1 MKGNFK
7 KGISVALSLALTV
20 SSFALPDT
28 AKNVNADNLPTTK
41 LGVGS
46 IGTGSNEPDAAKLP
60 RTSTQGKYRF
70 TTDNYNSKH
79 KALDTNDWASNW
91 LWDLEGDRDTDSTNA
106 LSGTAYALP
115 LCYLM
120 KKDGLRVT
128 KPAMTSS
135 NTNVSAYNI
144 KDNDT
149 LCDFKISPDWTC
161 TNNNIDEVTDWSY
174 KAVTT
179 NPQNAGQK
187 MYTTMTQGSPFA
199 FIEMENTNTIYLEK
213 LRVTFPSEIIYEDTY
228 NGSKMVVFRTNDIT
242 SSVNGYPSAT
252 YQYYAVFLPENT
264 TVTHMG
270 TTDKT
275 NNDKIGKLKFTF
287 PSNNKA
293 YMSVAWLCE
302 SRNID
307 NNMGIKYAKEYRP
320 YAFNIITNTT
330 ADYSYNESTGN
341 VQTKYTYSF
350 SKKAE
355 STADG
360 TIMGILPHQYKNM
373 SNVTYMDN
381 KAITLRGYMKFIK
394 GSSYTTNM
402 TYNGII
408 PYMPSLSSDDSQGR
422 EELQKYVNNFVNKY
436 MTGAGNWTLAN
447 DEGNETYYHGKKLNR
462 SAQVVA
468 AAKAVGD
475 EGNAQKVLNG
485 LEKNLEDWFTYS
497 GNSDKHYFTYLG
509 EGVGALLGFQSSFN
523 SVDQFNDHHFHYG
536 YFIESAASVGLYD
549 REWLNNYKDVVKQ
562 LIYDIAC
569 PYRNNKECVA
579 DCGNA
584 YPYLRS
590 FSPYEGHSWASGYE
604 DERTGNNQESTSE
617 AINAWAGI
625 ILFGELTNNTKI
637 RDLGIYLYTTESE
650 AADEYW
656 FDKDEETYKI
666 DSTKFDAPMASMVWG
681 GKVDYSTWFGQ
692 QYTQGIQ
699 ICPINSWSFYLVKN
713 ANKITGKDYIKKYYN
728 ADKTYKNAKGG
739 STEHWNDMWAE
750 YYAIAD
756 PDYAM
761 NTVWTK
767 NAINDGESQAHTY
780 HFIRAL
786 QDYGTPDLTFK
797 SNSPTASVFNKN
809 GVYTYVAY
817 NASNTAKTVTF
828 TSKSGQTVSIKAS
841 PNTMTTV
848 NANEV
853 NKSSYVVEYYG
864 KDLNSNNYSLLGS
877 EVKYADAGANV
888 TATEKN
894 FTGFKFDNSNSNN
907 IKQGTVN
914 ANGSLVLK
922 MYYNRETYSISYD
935 LVGGVKNNTG
945 LYPTSYIYGQQ
956 ITLDTPKRDGYD
968 FAGWYKES
976 TYNTK
981 VDAISS
987 KVNGNITLYAK
998 WIPAGTIS
1006 VNEDM
1011 YLTFDANVNGTFTI
1025 VGDKKY
1031 NAVSVL
1037 YKVVNTESEAKELA
1051 ESKAEVGF
1059 VSWGMEATDTGW
1071 SHTRSLKGDEGKYIV
1086 FYFIRYDE
1094 NGGYKSEYGYGKIQA
1109 NGGNIETTKAPETT
1123 TTKVAETTTKAP
1135 ETTTKIS
1142 ETTTKVLETTKP
1154 AAGDS
1159 KYESLNYKD
1168 IANNNNGEFDK
1179 GLLGCKYALIEGKL
1193 NVCQFQNTG
1202 FGELYMAV
1210 GGMGAGNFKATIN
1223 GRNVTKTQ
1231 GTGVFMNPASDF
1243 LTYKYNVV
1251 EISSDDGTATVIIL
1265 NPNKT
1270 GTYNQTTPETTTKSQ
1285 ETTTKAPETTTK
1297 APETTTKSQ
1306 ETTTKAPE
1314 TTTKKQEQT
1323 TKAPETTTKKQEQ
1336 TTKAPETTTKKQEQ
1350 TTKAPETTT
1359 TKVAETTTKI
1369 SETTTKVLETTK
1381 PAAGDSK
1388 YESLNYK
1395 DIANNNNGE
1404 FDKGLLG
1411 CKYALI
1417 EGKLNVCQFQNTG
1430 FGELY
1435 MAVGGMG
1442 AGNFKATINGRNVTK
1457 TQGTGVF
1464 INPASDYVTYKYNVV
1479 EISSDD
1485 GKAIVIILNPN
1496 KTGTY
1501 NQTTPETTT
1510 KAPETTT
1517 KSQETTTKA
1526 PETTTKSQETTTKAP
1541 ETTTKS
1547 QETTT
1552 KAPET
1557 TTKSQETTTKAPET
1571 TTKSQETTTKA
1582 PETTT
1587 KKQEQTTKAPET
1599 TTKSQE
1605 TTTKAPETTTKKQEQ
1620 TTKAPE
1626 TTKKQEQT
1634 TKAPE
1639 TTTKKQEQTTKAPET
1654 TTKKQEQ
1661 TTKAPETTK
1670 SQQTDNNNTITT
1682 DAKNTTTAGNSEGI
1696 NGTSAEKTALG
1707 RAAFSKK
1714 IKKKLSLKKIKVS
1727 IKKVENATGY
1737 EVRVA
1742 TSKKFKKTLYKK
1754 SYKKVAFTLK
1764 SKKLANKKKLYIKVR
1779 AYVLDG
1785 TNKIYGKWSKVKKV
1799 KIK

>member
-46 IGTGSNEPDAAKLP
+46 IGAGSNEPDAAKLP

-70 TTDNYNSKH
+70 TTDNYNNKH
-79 KALDTNDWASNW
+79 QALDTNDWASNW

-128 KPAMTSS
+128 KPAMTSN

-422 EELQKYVNNFVNKY
+422 EELQKYVNDFVNKY

-699 ICPINSWSFYLVKN
+699 ICPINSWSFYLGKN

-1135 ETTTKIS
+1135 ETTTKAPETTTKIS

-1179 GLLGCKYALIEGKL
+1179 GLLGCKYAVISGEINACL
-1193 NVCQFQNTG
+1193 FQNKG
-1202 FGELYMAV
+1202 FSELYMAV

-1297 APETTTKSQ
+1297 
-1306 ETTTKAPE
+1306 
-1314 TTTKKQEQT
+1314 KQEQT

-1336 TTKAPETTTKKQEQ
+1336 TTKAP
-1350 TTKAPETTT
+1350 
-1359 TKVAETTTKI
+1359 ETTTKI

-1395 DIANNNNGE
+1395 DIDNNNNGE

-1501 NQTTPETTT
+1501 NQTT
-1510 KAPETTT
+1510 
-1517 KSQETTTKA
+1517 S
-1526 PETTTKSQETTTKAP
+1526 ETTTKAP

-1587 KKQEQTTKAPET
+1587 KKQEQTTKAPE
-1599 TTKSQE
+1599 
-1605 TTTKAPETTTKKQEQ
+1605 
-1620 TTKAPE
+1620 
-1626 TTKKQEQT
+1626 
-1634 TKAPE
+1634 
-1639 TTTKKQEQTTKAPET
+1639 TTKKQEQTTKAPET

>member
-46 IGTGSNEPDAAKLP
+46 IGAGSNEPDAAKLP

-70 TTDNYNSKH
+70 TTDNYNNKH
-79 KALDTNDWASNW
+79 QALDTNDWASNW

-128 KPAMTSS
+128 KPAMTSN

-422 EELQKYVNNFVNKY
+422 EELQKYVNDFVNKY

-699 ICPINSWSFYLVKN
+699 ICPINSWSFYLGKN

-1135 ETTTKIS
+1135 ETTTKAPETTTKIS

-1179 GLLGCKYALIEGKL
+1179 GLLGCKYAVISGEINACL
-1193 NVCQFQNTG
+1193 FQNKG
-1202 FGELYMAV
+1202 FSELYMAV

-1297 APETTTKSQ
+1297 SQ

-1323 TKAPETTTKKQEQ
+1323 TKAPE
-1336 TTKAPETTTKKQEQ
+1336 
-1350 TTKAPETTT
+1350 
-1359 TKVAETTTKI
+1359 
-1369 SETTTKVLETTK
+1369 
-1381 PAAGDSK
+1381 
-1388 YESLNYK
+1388 
-1395 DIANNNNGE
+1395 
-1404 FDKGLLG
+1404 
-1411 CKYALI
+1411 
-1417 EGKLNVCQFQNTG
+1417 
-1430 FGELY
+1430 
-1435 MAVGGMG
+1435 
-1442 AGNFKATINGRNVTK
+1442 
-1457 TQGTGVF
+1457 
-1464 INPASDYVTYKYNVV
+1464 
-1479 EISSDD
+1479 
-1485 GKAIVIILNPN
+1485 
-1496 KTGTY
+1496 
-1501 NQTTPETTT
+1501 
-1510 KAPETTT
+1510 
-1517 KSQETTTKA
+1517 
-1526 PETTTKSQETTTKAP
+1526 
-1541 ETTTKS
+1541 
-1547 QETTT
+1547 
-1552 KAPET
+1552 
-1557 TTKSQETTTKAPET
+1557 
-1571 TTKSQETTTKA
+1571 
-1582 PETTT
+1582 
-1587 KKQEQTTKAPET
+1587 
-1599 TTKSQE
+1599 
-1605 TTTKAPETTTKKQEQ
+1605 
-1620 TTKAPE
+1620 
-1626 TTKKQEQT
+1626 
-1634 TKAPE
+1634 
-1639 TTTKKQEQTTKAPET
+1639 TTKKQEQTTKAPET

>member
-46 IGTGSNEPDAAKLP
+46 IGAGSNEPDAAKLP

-70 TTDNYNSKH
+70 TTDNYNNKH
-79 KALDTNDWASNW
+79 QALDTNDWASNW

-128 KPAMTSS
+128 KPAMTSN

-422 EELQKYVNNFVNKY
+422 EELQKYVNDFVNKY

-549 REWLNNYKDVVKQ
+549 MEWLNNYKDVVKQ

-699 ICPINSWSFYLVKN
+699 ICPINSWSFYLGKN

-809 GVYTYVAY
+809 GAYTYVAY

-828 TSKSGQTVSIKAS
+828 TSKSGKTVSIKAS

-848 NANEV
+848 NGNEV

-1179 GLLGCKYALIEGKL
+1179 GLLGCKYAVISGEINACL
-1193 NVCQFQNTG
+1193 FQNKG
-1202 FGELYMAV
+1202 FSELYMAV

-1297 APETTTKSQ
+1297 
-1306 ETTTKAPE
+1306 
-1314 TTTKKQEQT
+1314 KQEQT
-1323 TKAPETTTKKQEQ
+1323 TKAP
-1336 TTKAPETTTKKQEQ
+1336 
-1350 TTKAPETTT
+1350 
-1359 TKVAETTTKI
+1359 ETTTKI

-1395 DIANNNNGE
+1395 DIDNNNNGE

-1501 NQTTPETTT
+1501 NQTTSETTT

-1541 ETTTKS
+1541 ETTIKS
-1547 QETTT
+1547 QETTTKAPETTTKKQEQTT

-1557 TTKSQETTTKAPET
+1557 TTKSQETTTKAP
-1571 TTKSQETTTKA
+1571 ETTTKA

-1626 TTKKQEQT
+1626 
-1634 TKAPE
+1634 
-1639 TTTKKQEQTTKAPET
+1639 TTKKQEQTTKAPET

>member
-128 KPAMTSS
+128 KPAMTSN

-422 EELQKYVNNFVNKY
+422 EELQKYVNDFVNKY

-699 ICPINSWSFYLVKN
+699 ICPINSWSFYLGKN

-809 GVYTYVAY
+809 GAYTYVAY

-828 TSKSGQTVSIKAS
+828 TSKSGKTVSIKAS

-848 NANEV
+848 NGNEV

-1168 IANNNNGEFDK
+1168 IDNNNNGEFDK

-1297 APETTTKSQ
+1297 SQ
-1306 ETTTKAPE
+1306 ETTKAPE

-1323 TKAPETTTKKQEQ
+1323 TKAPETTKKQEQ
-1336 TTKAPETTTKKQEQ
+1336 TTKAP
-1350 TTKAPETTT
+1350 
-1359 TKVAETTTKI
+1359 ETTTKI

-1395 DIANNNNGE
+1395 DIDNNNNGE

-1501 NQTTPETTT
+1501 NQTT
-1510 KAPETTT
+1510 
-1517 KSQETTTKA
+1517 S
-1526 PETTTKSQETTTKAP
+1526 ETTTKAP

-1605 TTTKAPETTTKKQEQ
+1605 TTTKAPETTTKSQE
-1620 TTKAPE
+1620 T
-1626 TTKKQEQT
+1626 T

-1654 TTKKQEQ
+1654 TTKSQETTTKAPETTTKKQEQTTKAPETTKKQEQ

>member
-46 IGTGSNEPDAAKLP
+46 IGAGSNEPDAAKLP

-70 TTDNYNSKH
+70 TTDNYNNKH
-79 KALDTNDWASNW
+79 QALDTNDWASNW

-128 KPAMTSS
+128 KPAMTSN

-422 EELQKYVNNFVNKY
+422 EELQKYVNDFVNKY

-699 ICPINSWSFYLVKN
+699 ICPINSWSFYLGKN

-1179 GLLGCKYALIEGKL
+1179 GLLGCKYAVISGEINACL
-1193 NVCQFQNTG
+1193 FQNKG
-1202 FGELYMAV
+1202 FSELYMAV

-1297 APETTTKSQ
+1297 SQ

-1336 TTKAPETTTKKQEQ
+1336 TTKAP
-1350 TTKAPETTT
+1350 
-1359 TKVAETTTKI
+1359 ETTTKI

-1411 CKYALI
+1411 CKYAVISGEINACL
-1417 EGKLNVCQFQNTG
+1417 FQNKG
-1430 FGELY
+1430 FSELY

-1501 NQTTPETTT
+1501 NQTTSETTT

-1541 ETTTKS
+1541 ETTTKK
-1547 QETTT
+1547 QEQTT

-1626 TTKKQEQT
+1626 
-1634 TKAPE
+1634 
-1639 TTTKKQEQTTKAPET
+1639 TTKKQEQTTKAPET

>member
-422 EELQKYVNNFVNKY
+422 EELQKYVNDFVNKY

-699 ICPINSWSFYLVKN
+699 ICPINSWSFYLGKN

-1179 GLLGCKYALIEGKL
+1179 GLLGCKYAVISGEINACL
-1193 NVCQFQNTG
+1193 FQNKG
-1202 FGELYMAV
+1202 FSELYMAV

-1297 APETTTKSQ
+1297 
-1306 ETTTKAPE
+1306 
-1314 TTTKKQEQT
+1314 KQEQT
-1323 TKAPETTTKKQEQ
+1323 TKAP
-1336 TTKAPETTTKKQEQ
+1336 
-1350 TTKAPETTT
+1350 
-1359 TKVAETTTKI
+1359 ETTTKI

-1395 DIANNNNGE
+1395 DIDNNNNGE

-1501 NQTTPETTT
+1501 NQTT
-1510 KAPETTT
+1510 
-1517 KSQETTTKA
+1517 S
-1526 PETTTKSQETTTKAP
+1526 ETTTKAP

-1587 KKQEQTTKAPET
+1587 KKQEQTTKAPE
-1599 TTKSQE
+1599 
-1605 TTTKAPETTTKKQEQ
+1605 
-1620 TTKAPE
+1620 
-1626 TTKKQEQT
+1626 
-1634 TKAPE
+1634 
-1639 TTTKKQEQTTKAPET
+1639 TTKKQEQTTKAPET

>member
-46 IGTGSNEPDAAKLP
+46 IGAGSNEPDAAKLP

-70 TTDNYNSKH
+70 TTDNYNNKH
-79 KALDTNDWASNW
+79 QALDTNDWASNW

-128 KPAMTSS
+128 KPAMTSN

-422 EELQKYVNNFVNKY
+422 EELQKYVNDFVNKY

-699 ICPINSWSFYLVKN
+699 ICPINSWSFYLGKN

-1179 GLLGCKYALIEGKL
+1179 GLLGCKYAVISGEINACL
-1193 NVCQFQNTG
+1193 FQNKG
-1202 FGELYMAV
+1202 FSELYMAV

-1297 APETTTKSQ
+1297 
-1306 ETTTKAPE
+1306 
-1314 TTTKKQEQT
+1314 KQEQT
-1323 TKAPETTTKKQEQ
+1323 TKAP
-1336 TTKAPETTTKKQEQ
+1336 
-1350 TTKAPETTT
+1350 
-1359 TKVAETTTKI
+1359 ETTTKI

-1395 DIANNNNGE
+1395 DIDNNNNGE

-1501 NQTTPETTT
+1501 NQTT
-1510 KAPETTT
+1510 
-1517 KSQETTTKA
+1517 S
-1526 PETTTKSQETTTKAP
+1526 ETTTKAP

-1626 TTKKQEQT
+1626 TTTKSQETTTKAPETTTKKQEQT

-1639 TTTKKQEQTTKAPET
+1639 TTKKQEQTTKAPET

>member
-699 ICPINSWSFYLVKN
+699 ICPINSWSFYLGKN

-922 MYYNRETYSISYD
+922 MYYNRETYSISYE

-1179 GLLGCKYALIEGKL
+1179 GLLGCKYAVISGEINACL
-1193 NVCQFQNTG
+1193 FQNKG
-1202 FGELYMAV
+1202 FSELYMAV

-1297 APETTTKSQ
+1297 
-1306 ETTTKAPE
+1306 
-1314 TTTKKQEQT
+1314 KQEQT

-1336 TTKAPETTTKKQEQ
+1336 TTKAP
-1350 TTKAPETTT
+1350 
-1359 TKVAETTTKI
+1359 ETTTKI

-1395 DIANNNNGE
+1395 DIDNNNNGE

-1557 TTKSQETTTKAPET
+1557 TTK
-1571 TTKSQETTTKA
+1571 
-1582 PETTT
+1582 
-1587 KKQEQTTKAPET
+1587 KQEQTTKAPE
-1599 TTKSQE
+1599 
-1605 TTTKAPETTTKKQEQ
+1605 
-1620 TTKAPE
+1620 
-1626 TTKKQEQT
+1626 
-1634 TKAPE
+1634 
-1639 TTTKKQEQTTKAPET
+1639 

>member
-699 ICPINSWSFYLVKN
+699 ICPINSWSFYLGKN

-922 MYYNRETYSISYD
+922 MYYNRETYSISYE

-1179 GLLGCKYALIEGKL
+1179 GLLGCKYAVISGEINACL
-1193 NVCQFQNTG
+1193 FQNKG
-1202 FGELYMAV
+1202 FSELYMAV

-1297 APETTTKSQ
+1297 SQ

-1336 TTKAPETTTKKQEQ
+1336 TTKAPETTTK
-1350 TTKAPETTT
+1350 
-1359 TKVAETTTKI
+1359 I

-1395 DIANNNNGE
+1395 DIDNNNNGE

-1557 TTKSQETTTKAPET
+1557 TTKKQEQTTKAPETTTKSQETTTKAPET

-1626 TTKKQEQT
+1626 
-1634 TKAPE
+1634 
-1639 TTTKKQEQTTKAPET
+1639 

>member
-60 RTSTQGKYRF
+60 RTSKQGKYRF

-79 KALDTNDWASNW
+79 QALDTNDWASNW

-699 ICPINSWSFYLVKN
+699 ICPINSWSFYLGKN

-1179 GLLGCKYALIEGKL
+1179 GLLGCKYAVISGEINACL
-1193 NVCQFQNTG
+1193 FQNKG
-1202 FGELYMAV
+1202 FSELYMAV

-1297 APETTTKSQ
+1297 SQ

-1350 TTKAPETTT
+1350 TTKVPETTT
-1359 TKVAETTTKI
+1359 KKQEQTTKAPETTTKI

-1395 DIANNNNGE
+1395 DIDNNNNGE

-1557 TTKSQETTTKAPET
+1557 TTK
-1571 TTKSQETTTKA
+1571 
-1582 PETTT
+1582 
-1587 KKQEQTTKAPET
+1587 KQEQTTKAPET

-1626 TTKKQEQT
+1626 
-1634 TKAPE
+1634 
-1639 TTTKKQEQTTKAPET
+1639 TTKKQEQTTKAPET

>member
-699 ICPINSWSFYLVKN
+699 ICPINSWSFYLGKN

-922 MYYNRETYSISYD
+922 MYYNRETYSISYE

-1179 GLLGCKYALIEGKL
+1179 GLLGCKYAVISGEINACL
-1193 NVCQFQNTG
+1193 FQNKG
-1202 FGELYMAV
+1202 FSELYMAV

-1297 APETTTKSQ
+1297 SQ

-1336 TTKAPETTTKKQEQ
+1336 TTKAP
-1350 TTKAPETTT
+1350 
-1359 TKVAETTTKI
+1359 ETTTKI

-1411 CKYALI
+1411 CKYAVISGEINACL
-1417 EGKLNVCQFQNTG
+1417 FQNKG
-1430 FGELY
+1430 FSELY

-1557 TTKSQETTTKAPET
+1557 TTKKQEQTTKAPETTTKSQETTTKAPET

-1626 TTKKQEQT
+1626 
-1634 TKAPE
+1634 
-1639 TTTKKQEQTTKAPET
+1639 

>member
-46 IGTGSNEPDAAKLP
+46 IGAGSNEPDAAKLP

-70 TTDNYNSKH
+70 TTDNYNNKH
-79 KALDTNDWASNW
+79 QALDTNDWASNW

-128 KPAMTSS
+128 KPAMTSN

-422 EELQKYVNNFVNKY
+422 EELQKYVNDFVNKY

-699 ICPINSWSFYLVKN
+699 ICPINSWSFYLGKN

-1179 GLLGCKYALIEGKL
+1179 GLLGCKYAVISGEINACL
-1193 NVCQFQNTG
+1193 FQNKG
-1202 FGELYMAV
+1202 FSELYMAV

-1297 APETTTKSQ
+1297 
-1306 ETTTKAPE
+1306 
-1314 TTTKKQEQT
+1314 KQEQT
-1323 TKAPETTTKKQEQ
+1323 TKAP
-1336 TTKAPETTTKKQEQ
+1336 
-1350 TTKAPETTT
+1350 
-1359 TKVAETTTKI
+1359 ETTTKI

-1395 DIANNNNGE
+1395 DIDNNNNGE

-1501 NQTTPETTT
+1501 NQTT
-1510 KAPETTT
+1510 
-1517 KSQETTTKA
+1517 S
-1526 PETTTKSQETTTKAP
+1526 ETTTKAP

-1587 KKQEQTTKAPET
+1587 KKQEQTTKAPE
-1599 TTKSQE
+1599 
-1605 TTTKAPETTTKKQEQ
+1605 
-1620 TTKAPE
+1620 
-1626 TTKKQEQT
+1626 
-1634 TKAPE
+1634 
-1639 TTTKKQEQTTKAPET
+1639 TTKKQEQTTKAPET

>member
-699 ICPINSWSFYLVKN
+699 ICPINSWSFYLGKN

-1179 GLLGCKYALIEGKL
+1179 GLLGCKYAVISGEINACL
-1193 NVCQFQNTG
+1193 FQNKG
-1202 FGELYMAV
+1202 FSELYMAV

-1297 APETTTKSQ
+1297 SQETTTKAPETTTKSQ
-1306 ETTTKAPE
+1306 E

-1336 TTKAPETTTKKQEQ
+1336 TTKAP
-1350 TTKAPETTT
+1350 
-1359 TKVAETTTKI
+1359 ETTTKI

-1411 CKYALI
+1411 CKYAVISGEINACL
-1417 EGKLNVCQFQNTG
+1417 FQNKG
-1430 FGELY
+1430 FSELY

-1464 INPASDYVTYKYNVV
+1464 MNPASDFLTYKYNVV

-1485 GKAIVIILNPN
+1485 GTATVIILNPN

-1501 NQTTPETTT
+1501 NQTT
-1510 KAPETTT
+1510 PETTT

-1547 QETTT
+1547 Q
-1552 KAPET
+1552 
-1557 TTKSQETTTKAPET
+1557 
-1571 TTKSQETTTKA
+1571 
-1582 PETTT
+1582 ETTT

-1626 TTKKQEQT
+1626 
-1634 TKAPE
+1634 
-1639 TTTKKQEQTTKAPET
+1639 TTKKQEQTTKAPET

>member
-46 IGTGSNEPDAAKLP
+46 IGAGSNEPDAAKLP

-70 TTDNYNSKH
+70 TTDNYNNKH
-79 KALDTNDWASNW
+79 QALDTNDWASNW
-91 LWDLEGDRDTDSTNA
+91 LWDLEGDRDIDSTNA

-128 KPAMTSS
+128 KPAMTSN

-422 EELQKYVNNFVNKY
+422 EELQKYVNDFVNKY

-699 ICPINSWSFYLVKN
+699 ICPINSWSFYLGKN

-809 GVYTYVAY
+809 GAYTYVAY

-828 TSKSGQTVSIKAS
+828 TSKSGKTVSIKAS

-848 NANEV
+848 NGNEV

-1179 GLLGCKYALIEGKL
+1179 GLLGCKYAVISGEINACL
-1193 NVCQFQNTG
+1193 FQNKG
-1202 FGELYMAV
+1202 FSELYMAV

-1297 APETTTKSQ
+1297 
-1306 ETTTKAPE
+1306 
-1314 TTTKKQEQT
+1314 KQEQT
-1323 TKAPETTTKKQEQ
+1323 TKAP
-1336 TTKAPETTTKKQEQ
+1336 
-1350 TTKAPETTT
+1350 
-1359 TKVAETTTKI
+1359 ETTTKI

-1395 DIANNNNGE
+1395 DIDNNNNGE

-1501 NQTTPETTT
+1501 NQTTSETTT

-1541 ETTTKS
+1541 ETTTK
-1547 QETTT
+1547 
-1552 KAPET
+1552 
-1557 TTKSQETTTKAPET
+1557 
-1571 TTKSQETTTKA
+1571 A

-1605 TTTKAPETTTKKQEQ
+1605 T
-1620 TTKAPE
+1620 
-1626 TTKKQEQT
+1626 T

>member
-1 MKGNFK
+1 
-7 KGISVALSLALTV
+7 
-20 SSFALPDT
+20 
-28 AKNVNADNLPTTK
+28 
-41 LGVGS
+41 
-46 IGTGSNEPDAAKLP
+46 
-60 RTSTQGKYRF
+60 
-70 TTDNYNSKH
+70 
-79 KALDTNDWASNW
+79 
-91 LWDLEGDRDTDSTNA
+91 
-106 LSGTAYALP
+106 
-115 LCYLM
+115 
-120 KKDGLRVT
+120 
-128 KPAMTSS
+128 
-135 NTNVSAYNI
+135 
-144 KDNDT
+144 
-149 LCDFKISPDWTC
+149 
-161 TNNNIDEVTDWSY
+161 
-174 KAVTT
+174 
-179 NPQNAGQK
+179 
-187 MYTTMTQGSPFA
+187 
-199 FIEMENTNTIYLEK
+199 
-213 LRVTFPSEIIYEDTY
+213 
-228 NGSKMVVFRTNDIT
+228 
-242 SSVNGYPSAT
+242 
-252 YQYYAVFLPENT
+252 
-264 TVTHMG
+264 
-270 TTDKT
+270 
-275 NNDKIGKLKFTF
+275 
-287 PSNNKA
+287 
-293 YMSVAWLCE
+293 
-302 SRNID
+302 
-307 NNMGIKYAKEYRP
+307 
-320 YAFNIITNTT
+320 
-330 ADYSYNESTGN
+330 
-341 VQTKYTYSF
+341 
-350 SKKAE
+350 
-355 STADG
+355 
-360 TIMGILPHQYKNM
+360 
-373 SNVTYMDN
+373 
-381 KAITLRGYMKFIK
+381 
-394 GSSYTTNM
+394 
-402 TYNGII
+402 
-408 PYMPSLSSDDSQGR
+408 
-422 EELQKYVNNFVNKY
+422 
-436 MTGAGNWTLAN
+436 
-447 DEGNETYYHGKKLNR
+447 
-462 SAQVVA
+462 
-468 AAKAVGD
+468 
-475 EGNAQKVLNG
+475 
-485 LEKNLEDWFTYS
+485 
-497 GNSDKHYFTYLG
+497 
-509 EGVGALLGFQSSFN
+509 
-523 SVDQFNDHHFHYG
+523 
-536 YFIESAASVGLYD
+536 
-549 REWLNNYKDVVKQ
+549 
-562 LIYDIAC
+562 
-569 PYRNNKECVA
+569 
-579 DCGNA
+579 
-584 YPYLRS
+584 
-590 FSPYEGHSWASGYE
+590 
-604 DERTGNNQESTSE
+604 
-617 AINAWAGI
+617 
-625 ILFGELTNNTKI
+625 
-637 RDLGIYLYTTESE
+637 
-650 AADEYW
+650 
-656 FDKDEETYKI
+656 
-666 DSTKFDAPMASMVWG
+666 
-681 GKVDYSTWFGQ
+681 
-692 QYTQGIQ
+692 
-699 ICPINSWSFYLVKN
+699 
-713 ANKITGKDYIKKYYN
+713 
-728 ADKTYKNAKGG
+728 
-739 STEHWNDMWAE
+739 
-750 YYAIAD
+750 
-756 PDYAM
+756 
-761 NTVWTK
+761 
-767 NAINDGESQAHTY
+767 
-780 HFIRAL
+780 
-786 QDYGTPDLTFK
+786 
-797 SNSPTASVFNKN
+797 
-809 GVYTYVAY
+809 
-817 NASNTAKTVTF
+817 
-828 TSKSGQTVSIKAS
+828 
-841 PNTMTTV
+841 
-848 NANEV
+848 
-853 NKSSYVVEYYG
+853 SYVVEYYG

-935 LVGGVKNNTG
+935 LAGGVKNNTG

-1179 GLLGCKYALIEGKL
+1179 GLLGCKYAVISGEINACL
-1193 NVCQFQNTG
+1193 FQNKG
-1202 FGELYMAV
+1202 FSELYMAV

-1297 APETTTKSQ
+1297 SQ

-1336 TTKAPETTTKKQEQ
+1336 TTKAPETTTK
-1350 TTKAPETTT
+1350 
-1359 TKVAETTTKI
+1359 I

-1395 DIANNNNGE
+1395 DIDNNNNGE

-1501 NQTTPETTT
+1501 NQTT
-1510 KAPETTT
+1510 
-1517 KSQETTTKA
+1517 S
-1526 PETTTKSQETTTKAP
+1526 ETTTKAP

-1587 KKQEQTTKAPET
+1587 KKQEQTTKAPE
-1599 TTKSQE
+1599 
-1605 TTTKAPETTTKKQEQ
+1605 
-1620 TTKAPE
+1620 
-1626 TTKKQEQT
+1626 
-1634 TKAPE
+1634 
-1639 TTTKKQEQTTKAPET
+1639 TTKKQEQTTKAPET

>member
-60 RTSTQGKYRF
+60 RTSKQGKYRF

-79 KALDTNDWASNW
+79 QALDTNDWASNW

-699 ICPINSWSFYLVKN
+699 ICPINSWSFYLGKN

-1179 GLLGCKYALIEGKL
+1179 GLLGCKYAVISGEINACL
-1193 NVCQFQNTG
+1193 FQNKG
-1202 FGELYMAV
+1202 FSELYMAV

-1297 APETTTKSQ
+1297 SQ

-1336 TTKAPETTTKKQEQ
+1336 TTKVPETTTKKQEQ
-1350 TTKAPETTT
+1350 TTKAP
-1359 TKVAETTTKI
+1359 ETTTKI

-1395 DIANNNNGE
+1395 DIDNNNNGE

-1526 PETTTKSQETTTKAP
+1526 PETTTK
-1541 ETTTKS
+1541 
-1547 QETTT
+1547 
-1552 KAPET
+1552 
-1557 TTKSQETTTKAPET
+1557 
-1571 TTKSQETTTKA
+1571 
-1582 PETTT
+1582 
-1587 KKQEQTTKAPET
+1587 KQEQTTKAPET

-1626 TTKKQEQT
+1626 
-1634 TKAPE
+1634 
-1639 TTTKKQEQTTKAPET
+1639 TTKKQEQTTKAPET

>member
-46 IGTGSNEPDAAKLP
+46 IGAGSNEPDAAKLP

-70 TTDNYNSKH
+70 TTDNYNNKH
-79 KALDTNDWASNW
+79 QALDTNDWASNW

-128 KPAMTSS
+128 KPAMTSN

-422 EELQKYVNNFVNKY
+422 EELQKYVNDFVNKY

-699 ICPINSWSFYLVKN
+699 ICPINSWSFYLGKN

-1179 GLLGCKYALIEGKL
+1179 GLLGCKYAVISGEINACL
-1193 NVCQFQNTG
+1193 FQNKG
-1202 FGELYMAV
+1202 FSELYMAV

-1297 APETTTKSQ
+1297 SQ

-1336 TTKAPETTTKKQEQ
+1336 TTKAPETTTK
-1350 TTKAPETTT
+1350 
-1359 TKVAETTTKI
+1359 I

-1395 DIANNNNGE
+1395 DIDNNNNGE

-1501 NQTTPETTT
+1501 NQTT
-1510 KAPETTT
+1510 
-1517 KSQETTTKA
+1517 S
-1526 PETTTKSQETTTKAP
+1526 ETTTKAP

-1605 TTTKAPETTTKKQEQ
+1605 TTTKAPETTTKSQET

-1626 TTKKQEQT
+1626 TTTKKQEQT

-1639 TTTKKQEQTTKAPET
+1639 TTTKSQETTTKAPETTTKKQEQTTKAPETTKKQEQTTKAPET

>member
-422 EELQKYVNNFVNKY
+422 EELQKYVNDFVNKY

-699 ICPINSWSFYLVKN
+699 ICPINSWSFYLGKN

-1179 GLLGCKYALIEGKL
+1179 GLLGCKYAVISGEINACL
-1193 NVCQFQNTG
+1193 FQNKG
-1202 FGELYMAV
+1202 FSELYMAV

-1285 ETTTKAPETTTK
+1285 ETTTTT
-1297 APETTTKSQ
+1297 
-1306 ETTTKAPE
+1306 PE

-1411 CKYALI
+1411 CKYAVISGEINACL
-1417 EGKLNVCQFQNTG
+1417 FQNKG
-1430 FGELY
+1430 FSELY

-1557 TTKSQETTTKAPET
+1557 TTKKQEQTTKAPETTTKSQETTTKAPET

-1626 TTKKQEQT
+1626 
-1634 TKAPE
+1634 
-1639 TTTKKQEQTTKAPET
+1639 TTKKQEQTTKAPET

>member
-422 EELQKYVNNFVNKY
+422 EELQKYVNDFVNKY

-699 ICPINSWSFYLVKN
+699 ICPINSWSFYLGKN

-1179 GLLGCKYALIEGKL
+1179 GLLGCKYAVISGEINACL
-1193 NVCQFQNTG
+1193 FQNKG
-1202 FGELYMAV
+1202 FSELYMAV

-1285 ETTTKAPETTTK
+1285 ETTTTT
-1297 APETTTKSQ
+1297 
-1306 ETTTKAPE
+1306 PE

-1557 TTKSQETTTKAPET
+1557 TTK
-1571 TTKSQETTTKA
+1571 
-1582 PETTT
+1582 
-1587 KKQEQTTKAPET
+1587 KQEQTTKAPE
-1599 TTKSQE
+1599 
-1605 TTTKAPETTTKKQEQ
+1605 
-1620 TTKAPE
+1620 
-1626 TTKKQEQT
+1626 
-1634 TKAPE
+1634 
-1639 TTTKKQEQTTKAPET
+1639 TTKKQEQTTKAPET

>member
-699 ICPINSWSFYLVKN
+699 ICPINSWSFYLGKN

-922 MYYNRETYSISYD
+922 MYYNRETYSISYE

-1168 IANNNNGEFDK
+1168 IDNNNNGEFDK

-1297 APETTTKSQ
+1297 SQ

-1336 TTKAPETTTKKQEQ
+1336 TTKAPETTTK
-1350 TTKAPETTT
+1350 
-1359 TKVAETTTKI
+1359 I

-1395 DIANNNNGE
+1395 DIDNNNNGE

-1557 TTKSQETTTKAPET
+1557 TTKKQEQTTKAPETTTKSQETTTKAPET

-1587 KKQEQTTKAPET
+1587 KKQEQTTKAPE
-1599 TTKSQE
+1599 
-1605 TTTKAPETTTKKQEQ
+1605 
-1620 TTKAPE
+1620 
-1626 TTKKQEQT
+1626 
-1634 TKAPE
+1634 
-1639 TTTKKQEQTTKAPET
+1639 

>member
-46 IGTGSNEPDAAKLP
+46 IGAGSNEPDAAKLP

-70 TTDNYNSKH
+70 TTDNYNNKH
-79 KALDTNDWASNW
+79 QALDTNDWASNW

-128 KPAMTSS
+128 KPAMTSN

-422 EELQKYVNNFVNKY
+422 EELQKYVNDFVNKY

-699 ICPINSWSFYLVKN
+699 ICPINSWSFYLGKN

-1135 ETTTKIS
+1135 ETTTK
-1142 ETTTKVLETTKP
+1142 
-1154 AAGDS
+1154 
-1159 KYESLNYKD
+1159 
-1168 IANNNNGEFDK
+1168 
-1179 GLLGCKYALIEGKL
+1179 
-1193 NVCQFQNTG
+1193 
-1202 FGELYMAV
+1202 
-1210 GGMGAGNFKATIN
+1210 
-1223 GRNVTKTQ
+1223 
-1231 GTGVFMNPASDF
+1231 
-1243 LTYKYNVV
+1243 
-1251 EISSDDGTATVIIL
+1251 
-1265 NPNKT
+1265 
-1270 GTYNQTTPETTTKSQ
+1270 
-1285 ETTTKAPETTTK
+1285 AP
-1297 APETTTKSQ
+1297 
-1306 ETTTKAPE
+1306 
-1314 TTTKKQEQT
+1314 
-1323 TKAPETTTKKQEQ
+1323 
-1336 TTKAPETTTKKQEQ
+1336 
-1350 TTKAPETTT
+1350 
-1359 TKVAETTTKI
+1359 ETTTKI

-1411 CKYALI
+1411 CKYAVISGEINACL
-1417 EGKLNVCQFQNTG
+1417 FQNKG
-1430 FGELY
+1430 FSELY

-1485 GKAIVIILNPN
+1485 GTATVIILNPN

-1501 NQTTPETTT
+1501 NQTT
-1510 KAPETTT
+1510 
-1517 KSQETTTKA
+1517 
-1526 PETTTKSQETTTKAP
+1526 P

-1587 KKQEQTTKAPET
+1587 KKQEQTTKAPE
-1599 TTKSQE
+1599 
-1605 TTTKAPETTTKKQEQ
+1605 
-1620 TTKAPE
+1620 
-1626 TTKKQEQT
+1626 
-1634 TKAPE
+1634 
-1639 TTTKKQEQTTKAPET
+1639 TTKKQEQTTKAPET

>member
-46 IGTGSNEPDAAKLP
+46 IGAGSNEPDAAKLP

-70 TTDNYNSKH
+70 TTDNYNNKH
-79 KALDTNDWASNW
+79 QALDTNDWASNW

-128 KPAMTSS
+128 KPAMTSN

-422 EELQKYVNNFVNKY
+422 EELQKYVNDFVNKY

-523 SVDQFNDHHFHYG
+523 SVDQFNDYHFHYG

-699 ICPINSWSFYLVKN
+699 ICPINSWSFYLGKN

-1179 GLLGCKYALIEGKL
+1179 GLLGCKYAVISGEINACL
-1193 NVCQFQNTG
+1193 FQNKG
-1202 FGELYMAV
+1202 FSELYMAV

-1297 APETTTKSQ
+1297 SQ

-1336 TTKAPETTTKKQEQ
+1336 TTKAPETTTK
-1350 TTKAPETTT
+1350 
-1359 TKVAETTTKI
+1359 I

-1395 DIANNNNGE
+1395 DIDNNNNGE

-1501 NQTTPETTT
+1501 NQTTSETTT

-1541 ETTTKS
+1541 ETTTKK
-1547 QETTT
+1547 QEQTT

-1626 TTKKQEQT
+1626 
-1634 TKAPE
+1634 
-1639 TTTKKQEQTTKAPET
+1639 TTKKQEQTTKAPET

>member
-699 ICPINSWSFYLVKN
+699 ICPINSWSFYLGKN

-922 MYYNRETYSISYD
+922 MYYNRETYSISYE

-945 LYPTSYIYGQQ
+945 LYPTSYIYGKQ

-1179 GLLGCKYALIEGKL
+1179 GLLGCKYAVISGEINACL
-1193 NVCQFQNTG
+1193 FQNKG
-1202 FGELYMAV
+1202 FSELYMAV

-1297 APETTTKSQ
+1297 SQ

-1336 TTKAPETTTKKQEQ
+1336 TTKAPETTTK
-1350 TTKAPETTT
+1350 
-1359 TKVAETTTKI
+1359 I

-1395 DIANNNNGE
+1395 DIDNNNNGE

-1557 TTKSQETTTKAPET
+1557 TTKKQEQTTKAPETTTKSQETTTKAPET

-1626 TTKKQEQT
+1626 
-1634 TKAPE
+1634 
-1639 TTTKKQEQTTKAPET
+1639 

>member
-60 RTSTQGKYRF
+60 RTSKQGKYRF

-79 KALDTNDWASNW
+79 QALDTNDWASNW

-699 ICPINSWSFYLVKN
+699 ICPINSWSFYLGKN

-1179 GLLGCKYALIEGKL
+1179 GLLGCKYAVISGEINACL
-1193 NVCQFQNTG
+1193 FQNKG
-1202 FGELYMAV
+1202 FSELYMAV

-1297 APETTTKSQ
+1297 SQ

-1336 TTKAPETTTKKQEQ
+1336 TTKVPETTTKKQEQ
-1350 TTKAPETTT
+1350 TTKAP
-1359 TKVAETTTKI
+1359 ETTTKI

-1395 DIANNNNGE
+1395 DIDNNNNGE

-1557 TTKSQETTTKAPET
+1557 TTK
-1571 TTKSQETTTKA
+1571 
-1582 PETTT
+1582 
-1587 KKQEQTTKAPET
+1587 KQEQTTKAPET

-1626 TTKKQEQT
+1626 
-1634 TKAPE
+1634 
-1639 TTTKKQEQTTKAPET
+1639 TTKKQEQTTKAPET

>member
-699 ICPINSWSFYLVKN
+699 ICPINSWSFYLGKN

-1179 GLLGCKYALIEGKL
+1179 GLLGCKYAVISGEINACL
-1193 NVCQFQNTG
+1193 FQNKG
-1202 FGELYMAV
+1202 FSELYMAV

-1297 APETTTKSQ
+1297 SQ

-1336 TTKAPETTTKKQEQ
+1336 TTKAPETTTK
-1350 TTKAPETTT
+1350 
-1359 TKVAETTTKI
+1359 I

-1395 DIANNNNGE
+1395 DIDNNNNGE

-1501 NQTTPETTT
+1501 NQTT
-1510 KAPETTT
+1510 
-1517 KSQETTTKA
+1517 S
-1526 PETTTKSQETTTKAP
+1526 ETTTKAP

-1605 TTTKAPETTTKKQEQ
+1605 TTTKAPETTTKSQET

-1639 TTTKKQEQTTKAPET
+1639 TTTKSQETTTKAPETTTKKQEQTTKAPE

>member
-699 ICPINSWSFYLVKN
+699 ICPINSWSFYLGKN

-1179 GLLGCKYALIEGKL
+1179 GLLGCKYAVISGEINACL
-1193 NVCQFQNTG
+1193 FQNKG
-1202 FGELYMAV
+1202 FSELYMAV

-1285 ETTTKAPETTTK
+1285 ETTTTT
-1297 APETTTKSQ
+1297 
-1306 ETTTKAPE
+1306 PE

-1510 KAPETTT
+1510 KAPETT

-1526 PETTTKSQETTTKAP
+1526 PETTTKSQET
-1541 ETTTKS
+1541 
-1547 QETTT
+1547 
-1552 KAPET
+1552 
-1557 TTKSQETTTKAPET
+1557 
-1571 TTKSQETTTKA
+1571 
-1582 PETTT
+1582 
-1587 KKQEQTTKAPET
+1587 TTKAPET

>member
-46 IGTGSNEPDAAKLP
+46 IGAGSNEPDAAKLP

-70 TTDNYNSKH
+70 TTDNYNNKH
-79 KALDTNDWASNW
+79 QALDTNDWASNW

-128 KPAMTSS
+128 KPAMTSN

-422 EELQKYVNNFVNKY
+422 EELQKYVNDFVNKY

-699 ICPINSWSFYLVKN
+699 ICPINSWSFYLGKN

-1135 ETTTKIS
+1135 ETTTKAPETTTKIS

-1179 GLLGCKYALIEGKL
+1179 GLLGCKYAVISGEINACL
-1193 NVCQFQNTG
+1193 FQNKG
-1202 FGELYMAV
+1202 FSELYMAV

-1297 APETTTKSQ
+1297 SQ

-1336 TTKAPETTTKKQEQ
+1336 TTKAPETTTK
-1350 TTKAPETTT
+1350 
-1359 TKVAETTTKI
+1359 I

-1395 DIANNNNGE
+1395 DIDNNNNGE

-1501 NQTTPETTT
+1501 NQTT
-1510 KAPETTT
+1510 
-1517 KSQETTTKA
+1517 S
-1526 PETTTKSQETTTKAP
+1526 ETTTKAP

-1587 KKQEQTTKAPET
+1587 KKQEQTTKAPE
-1599 TTKSQE
+1599 
-1605 TTTKAPETTTKKQEQ
+1605 
-1620 TTKAPE
+1620 
-1626 TTKKQEQT
+1626 
-1634 TKAPE
+1634 
-1639 TTTKKQEQTTKAPET
+1639 TTKKQEQTTKAPET

>member
-46 IGTGSNEPDAAKLP
+46 IGAGSNEPDAAKLP

-70 TTDNYNSKH
+70 TTDNYNNKH
-79 KALDTNDWASNW
+79 QALDTNDWASNW

-128 KPAMTSS
+128 KPAMTSN

-422 EELQKYVNNFVNKY
+422 EELQKYVNDFVNKY

-699 ICPINSWSFYLVKN
+699 ICPINSWSFYLGKN

-756 PDYAM
+756 PYYAM

-1179 GLLGCKYALIEGKL
+1179 GLLGCKYAVISGEINACL
-1193 NVCQFQNTG
+1193 FQNKG
-1202 FGELYMAV
+1202 FSELYMAV

-1285 ETTTKAPETTTK
+1285 ETTTTT
-1297 APETTTKSQ
+1297 
-1306 ETTTKAPE
+1306 PE

-1411 CKYALI
+1411 CKYAVISGEINACL
-1417 EGKLNVCQFQNTG
+1417 FQNKG
-1430 FGELY
+1430 FSELY

-1510 KAPETTT
+1510 KAPE
-1517 KSQETTTKA
+1517 
-1526 PETTTKSQETTTKAP
+1526 
-1541 ETTTKS
+1541 TTKS

>member
-70 TTDNYNSKH
+70 TTDNYNNKH
-79 KALDTNDWASNW
+79 QALDTNDWASNW
-91 LWDLEGDRDTDSTNA
+91 LWDLEGDKDTDTTNA

-135 NTNVSAYNI
+135 NTNISAYNI

-270 TTDKT
+270 TTDGT

-422 EELQKYVNNFVNKY
+422 EELQKYVNDFVNKY

-509 EGVGALLGFQSSFN
+509 EGVGTLLGFQSSFN

-549 REWLNNYKDVVKQ
+549 RDWLNNYKDVVKQ

-569 PYRNNKECVA
+569 PYRDNKECVA

-625 ILFGELTNNTKI
+625 ILFGELTNNTRI

-666 DSTKFDAPMASMVWG
+666 DSTNFDAPMASMVWG

-699 ICPINSWSFYLVKN
+699 ICPINSWSFYLGKN

-828 TSKSGQTVSIKAS
+828 TSESGKTVSIKAAS
-841 PNTMTTV
+841 NTMTTV
-848 NANEV
+848 NENEV

-888 TATEKN
+888 TATENN

-987 KVNGNITLYAK
+987 KVSGNIILYAK

-1051 ESKAEVGF
+1051 ENKAEVGF

-1071 SHTRSLKGDEGKYIV
+1071 SYTRNLKGDEGKYIV

-1135 ETTTKIS
+1135 ETTTK
-1142 ETTTKVLETTKP
+1142 
-1154 AAGDS
+1154 
-1159 KYESLNYKD
+1159 
-1168 IANNNNGEFDK
+1168 
-1179 GLLGCKYALIEGKL
+1179 
-1193 NVCQFQNTG
+1193 
-1202 FGELYMAV
+1202 
-1210 GGMGAGNFKATIN
+1210 
-1223 GRNVTKTQ
+1223 
-1231 GTGVFMNPASDF
+1231 
-1243 LTYKYNVV
+1243 
-1251 EISSDDGTATVIIL
+1251 
-1265 NPNKT
+1265 
-1270 GTYNQTTPETTTKSQ
+1270 
-1285 ETTTKAPETTTK
+1285 AP
-1297 APETTTKSQ
+1297 
-1306 ETTTKAPE
+1306 
-1314 TTTKKQEQT
+1314 
-1323 TKAPETTTKKQEQ
+1323 
-1336 TTKAPETTTKKQEQ
+1336 
-1350 TTKAPETTT
+1350 
-1359 TKVAETTTKI
+1359 ETTTKI

-1417 EGKLNVCQFQNTG
+1417 EGELNVCQFQNTG

-1457 TQGTGVF
+1457 TEGTGVF

-1501 NQTTPETTT
+1501 NQTT
-1510 KAPETTT
+1510 
-1517 KSQETTTKA
+1517 

-1599 TTKSQE
+1599 TTKNQE
-1605 TTTKAPETTTKKQEQ
+1605 QTTKAPATTKNQEQ

-1626 TTKKQEQT
+1626 TTKN
-1634 TKAPE
+1634 
-1639 TTTKKQEQTTKAPET
+1639 
-1654 TTKKQEQ
+1654 
-1661 TTKAPETTK
+1661 
-1670 SQQTDNNNTITT
+1670 QQTDNNNTTTT
-1682 DAKNTTTAGNSEGI
+1682 DAKNTSTAGNSEGL
-1696 NGTSAEKTALG
+1696 NGTSTEKAALG

-1727 IKKVENATGY
+1727 IKKVENAIGY

-1742 TSKKFKKTLYKK
+1742 TSKKFKKTIYKK

-1764 SKKLANKKKLYIKVR
+1764 SKKFANKKKLYIKVR
-1779 AYVLDG
+1779 AYAVDG

>member
-60 RTSTQGKYRF
+60 RTSKQGKYRF

-79 KALDTNDWASNW
+79 QALDTNDWASNW

-699 ICPINSWSFYLVKN
+699 ICPINSWSFYLGKN

-1168 IANNNNGEFDK
+1168 IDNNNNGEFDK

-1297 APETTTKSQ
+1297 SQ

-1350 TTKAPETTT
+1350 TTKVPETTT
-1359 TKVAETTTKI
+1359 KKQEQTTKAPETTTKI

-1395 DIANNNNGE
+1395 DIDNNNNGE

-1557 TTKSQETTTKAPET
+1557 TTKKQEQTTKAPETTTKSQETTTKAPET

-1626 TTKKQEQT
+1626 
-1634 TKAPE
+1634 
-1639 TTTKKQEQTTKAPET
+1639 TTKKQEQTTKAPET